1 MKRITFLMLFAIMG
15 MVANAQI
22 YRYVKVSASGTG
34 DGTSWTN
41 AAGTANIQTIIDE
54 VAAATNQGTVYFA
67 AGTYLITA
75 QIQLKNNVQLMGG
88 YAADGS
94 GTRDLLNNQ
103 TILDGQFQRR
113 ILFTGDQTPYVAF
126 DKVTKV
132 DGFVLQR
139 GSSSYGSAVAMSVG
153 TVLENCIIRNNN
165 GSTFGAAVFIK
176 LHATLSNPTAGW
188 NIGGALIN
196 CVIINN
202 TSSDR
207 AAGIFVNQD
216 THVSIIN
223 CVIANNRSTDNS
235 NGVGGVLVQ
244 NNIRW
249 SRISNNIIY
258 NNESPVSGRNNFF
271 NPGVNGN
278 QSENTIKFREIWSNY
293 FTDFNTMYLAS
304 EVINANPA
312 HGNLTA
318 ANFAVPLF
326 EMPTPFRGHS
336 NDAELRIQIENSNWR
351 LASSSPLIGLG
362 FTLSGRVDITYPY
375 SNSRFNNAARAF
387 TTVTTDIQG
396 NTRVINTT
404 VEMGA
409 YEYDAI
415 TSTISSSNNSHG
427 TVNANQEVSKGSK
440 INQTATPEAGYRFIN
455 WTENGT
461 EVSVAPTYTF
471 TAISNRTLVANF
483 ASNTVSLSSSINASA
498 TTLNNCE
505 NCDVTINEGATF
517 TVDVTKTLKSVTVAA
532 GGRLTLNAGALSTTN
547 GIILQNTA
555 SGTASFVDERSAD
568 NPTAIAGTIEQ
579 TITETNRNWY
589 VSVPVASKTASD
601 ITLSGSKIVQ
611 RNEIQSRW
619 DDVASGTEL
628 TSGKGYI
635 AVASSTGG
643 NTTWSLSGNLKSGKV
658 EVDVTRS
665 GSSSTGFNLLGNP
678 YPSYLNWEQVLNL
691 NATNATLLQG
701 SIWYRTATYND
712 TQNKFDYT
720 FNTYNSAGRIA
731 TPTGTTGYIPPMQ
744 AFWVRANSAGTV
756 TFTNAMR
763 SHGNGES
770 NKLKAPS
777 VNGQQV
783 LRLQVSNATAND
795 EAVIYFDENAQNG
808 FDKYDTEKMFN
819 NIATK
824 PEIFTQVGHEKLI
837 INGLNSIQY
846 ETEIPLGFATG
857 EASDFKISLREMKNF
872 EVGTRLILRDI
883 MNPTAEVDLSEETS
897 YDFSSA
903 VTAANSNRF
912 SILFRA
918 PSTTTNVAM
927 TSNINTFVF
936 VNISNRIEIIA
947 PAKSD
952 YSIYNTA
959 GQIIESGKLL
969 SNQQT
974 VNSTFAKGIY
984 IVKVN
989 NHISR
994 ISIK

>member
-1 MKRITFLMLFAIMG
+1 MRRITIFTMTLLIITSL
-15 MVANAQI
+15 NAQI
-22 YRYVKVSASGTG
+22 SRYIKVSASGTS
-34 DGTSWTN
+34 DGTSWAN

-103 TILDGQFQRR
+103 TILDGQFNKR
-113 ILFTGDQTPYVAF
+113 ILFTGDNAPHTAF
-126 DKVTKV
+126 TKVTKV

-139 GSSSYGSAVAMSVG
+139 GSSSYGSAVAMSIG

-165 GSTFGAAVFIK
+165 GSTYGAAVYMK
-176 LHATLSNPTAGW
+176 RHETLNTSKPAGW
-188 NIGGALIN
+188 NFGGALIN
-196 CVIINN
+196 CVIVNN
-202 TSSDR
+202 SSSNF
-207 AAGIFVNQD
+207 AAGIFINEN
-216 THVSIIN
+216 THFSIIN
-223 CVIANNRSTDNS
+223 SIIANNKSTDAT
-235 NGVGGVLVQ
+235 NGVGGLYWGKDV
-244 NNIRW
+244 RF
-249 SRISNNIIY
+249 SRISNSIFYNNTSASSITNMRLQVSNQVEAAVFNNYFSDASFVDVDITSANGNKNATDIANPGFAAATSFDGYSAANQNII
-258 NNESPVSGRNNFF
+258 E
-271 NPGVNGN
+271 
-278 QSENTIKFREIWSNY
+278 
-293 FTDFNTMYLAS
+293 
-304 EVINANPA
+304 
-312 HGNLTA
+312 A
-318 ANFAVPLF
+318 A
-326 EMPTPFRGHS
+326 
-336 NDAELRIQIENSNWR
+336 DWR
-351 LASSSPLIGLG
+351 LASSSALIGLG
-362 FTLSGRVDITYPY
+362 STVSGRADIPYPY
-375 SNSRFNNAARAF
+375 QSAYLNGGTQGPVRAF
-387 TTVTTDIQG
+387 TTVSTDIQG
-396 NTRVINTT
+396 STRVINTT

-409 YEYDAI
+409 YEYDPI
-415 TSTISSSNNSHG
+415 TSTASSSNNSHG
-427 TVNANQEVSKGSK
+427 TVNANQAVSKGSK
-440 INQTATPEAGYRFIN
+440 ITQTATPASGYRFIN

-461 EVSVAPTYTF
+461 EVSVAPTYSF

-505 NCDVTINEGATF
+505 NCDVTINDGATL

-532 GGRLTLNAGALSTTN
+532 GGRLTLNAGAISTTN

-579 TITETNRNWY
+579 SITETNRNWY
-589 VSVPVASKTASD
+589 VSVPVANKTASD

-678 YPSYLNWEQVLNL
+678 YPSFLNWEQVLNL
-691 NATNATLLQG
+691 NITNATLLQG

-783 LRLQVSNATAND
+783 LRLQVSNATTSD
-795 EAVIYFDENAQNG
+795 EAVIYFDKNAQND
-808 FDKYDTEKMFN
+808 FDKYDSEKMFN

-857 EASDFKISLREMKNF
+857 EASVFKISLREMKNF
-872 EVGTRLILRDI
+872 EVGTRLILRDK

-918 PSTTTNVAM
+918 PSTTTNVAK

-936 VNISNRIEIIA
+936 VNAANLIEIIA

-974 VNSTFAKGIY
+974 INSTFAKGIY